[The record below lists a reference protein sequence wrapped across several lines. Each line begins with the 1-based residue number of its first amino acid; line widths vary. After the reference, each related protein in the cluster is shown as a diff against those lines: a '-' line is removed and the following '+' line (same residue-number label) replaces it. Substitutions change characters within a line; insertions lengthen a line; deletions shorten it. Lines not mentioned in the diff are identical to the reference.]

1 MKIAIIGSGISGMVA
16 AHHLAAEN
24 NITLFEA
31 GKTLGGHTATIDVQ
45 SNGKT
50 YAIDTGFIVYN
61 DWTYPEFIRLLDNLG
76 VETKPTA
83 MSFSVS
89 DSLSGVE
96 YAGSSLKTLFAQKR
110 NLVSPRFL
118 HMTKDIL
125 RFNSQV
131 ETHLAEN
138 QECAD
143 MSLGDYLEHFNYSK
157 VFADLYLVPMG
168 AAIWSTNTQMMLNFP
183 LAFFVRFFHNHGL
196 LNIRN
201 RPQWRVIKGGSR
213 NYIEPLTAAF
223 KNKIELENPVT
234 RVARVTQSDGR
245 PGVRVESRK
254 FTDEYDEIIFACHSD
269 QALRM
274 LQDKSEQEHEI
285 LSAIPYTRN
294 EVVLHTD
301 SSLLPQNKSCWSSWN
316 VALGDK
322 VLERPTLTYNM
333 NILQGLTAEETFCV
347 TLNQTNAIAEEAV
360 LGIYHYD
367 HPVFN
372 EQGIHA
378 QTRWKEINGINNTW
392 FCGAYWRNGFHEDGV
407 WSALR
412 VIREF
417 NKRTSVP
424 IFQSISIMKGLS

>member
-1 MKIAIIGSGISGMVA
+1 
-16 AHHLAAEN
+16 
-24 NITLFEA
+24 
-31 GKTLGGHTATIDVQ
+31 
-45 SNGKT
+45 
-50 YAIDTGFIVYN
+50 
-61 DWTYPEFIRLLDNLG
+61 
-76 VETKPTA
+76 
-83 MSFSVS
+83 
-89 DSLSGVE
+89 
-96 YAGSSLKTLFAQKR
+96 
-110 NLVSPRFL
+110 
-118 HMTKDIL
+118 
-125 RFNSQV
+125 
-131 ETHLAEN
+131 
-138 QECAD
+138 
-143 MSLGDYLEHFNYSK
+143 
-157 VFADLYLVPMG
+157 MG

-183 LAFFVRFFHNHGL
+183 LAFFVRFFRNHGL

-223 KNKIELENPVT
+223 KNNIELENPVT
-234 RVARVTQSDGR
+234 RVTRIIQSNGR
-245 PGVRVESRK
+245 PGVKVESRK

-274 LQDKSEQEHEI
+274 LEDKSEQEHEI

-301 SSLLPQNKSCWSSWN
+301 SSLLPQNRACWSSWN
-316 VALGDK
+316 VAVGDK

-347 TLNQTNAIAEEAV
+347 TLNQTSAIAEEAV

-372 EQGIHA
+372 EQGIQA
-378 QTRWKEINGINNTW
+378 QTRWNEINGIKNTW

-412 VIREF
+412 VIRKF
-417 NKRTSVP
+417 NKRTSAP
-424 IFQSISIMKGLS
+424 ILSIPVDIDNERSELAVAL